1 MQGESPWAE
10 HCGRSEEK
18 KVKETYHSE
27 TVLKTKITSGNERKH
42 PVSGCLADISFL
54 LYSSAEDFER
64 KTVNK
69 YSFLFAEAFFFSVS
83 YPFMQNLLWFLLQN
97 LTERLIFFLFPFFSQ
112 SFSQP
117 SWKDNSKIK
126 VGVAVLLYDIV

>member
-1 MQGESPWAE
+1 MQ
-10 HCGRSEEK
+10 
-18 KVKETYHSE
+18 
-27 TVLKTKITSGNERKH
+27 TKITSGNERKL
-42 PVSGCLADISFL
+42 PVSGCRADISSL
-54 LYSSAEDFER
+54 LYSSAR

-112 SFSQP
+112 SSSQP

>member
-1 MQGESPWAE
+1 MQ
-10 HCGRSEEK
+10 
-18 KVKETYHSE
+18 
-27 TVLKTKITSGNERKH
+27 TKITSGKERKL
-42 PVSGCLADISFL
+42 PVSGCRADISSL

-69 YSFLFAEAFFFSVS
+69 YSFLFPEAFFFSLS
-83 YPFMQNLLWFLLQN
+83 YPFMQNLLGFLLQN

-112 SFSQP
+112 SSSQP

-126 VGVAVLLYDIV
+126 VGVAVLLYEIV

>member
-1 MQGESPWAE
+1 
-10 HCGRSEEK
+10 
-18 KVKETYHSE
+18 
-27 TVLKTKITSGNERKH
+27 
-42 PVSGCLADISFL
+42 
-54 LYSSAEDFER
+54 
-64 KTVNK
+64 
-69 YSFLFAEAFFFSVS
+69 
-83 YPFMQNLLWFLLQN
+83 MQNLLGFLLQN